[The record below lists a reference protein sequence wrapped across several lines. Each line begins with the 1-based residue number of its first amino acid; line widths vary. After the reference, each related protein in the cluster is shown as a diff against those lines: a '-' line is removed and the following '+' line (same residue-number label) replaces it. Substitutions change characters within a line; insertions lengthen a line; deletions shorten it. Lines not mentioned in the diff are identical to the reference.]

1 MTTLFDQWSIHPH
14 HFWLRGKQPEN
25 PVVFDEQTSTW
36 NVYGFDEVQ
45 KILANPKTFSSGTAE
60 LLAVEVDPEIMEG
73 NILQMDPPDHRK
85 LRNLVSSAFTP
96 KVVADLEPKIAK
108 LTHELLDKVQGQD
121 RIELV
126 GDLAYPLPVIVIAE
140 LLGVPAS
147 DRDLFRGWA
156 ERMMETSIE
165 LLKAVSSE
173 EQERAYK
180 EQMDSIA
187 KLREYLRGHVIERRK
202 HPREDLLTKLV
213 EARVDGER
221 LSEREV
227 VNFAYILLVAGH
239 ITTTLLI
246 GNAALLLDAH
256 PEEDALV
263 RADRSRIPGVLEETL
278 RFLTPFSLALRA
290 TTTEVELGGRRI
302 PSGQMIYVWLSAAN
316 RDPRQFE
323 RPEVFDPSRASHSH
337 LGFGRGIHHCLGAP
351 LARMEGRIVLDILL
365 DRFPVLRT
373 DPATP
378 PTFMQ
383 ADHMTGART
392 LPLLTRR

>member
-1 MTTLFDQWSIHPH
+1 MTTLFDQWGIHPH
-14 HFWLRGKQPEN
+14 HFWLRGQHPEN
-25 PVVFDEQTSTW
+25 PVAFDEQTSTW
-36 NVYGFDEVQ
+36 NVYGYDEVQ
-45 KILANPKTFSSGTAE
+45 EILAHPKTFSSGTAD
-60 LLAVEVDPEIMEG
+60 LVAVEVDPEVMEG
-73 NILQMDPPDHRK
+73 NLLQMDPPGHGK
-85 LRNLVSSAFTP
+85 LRKLVSSAFTP
-96 KVVADLEPKIAK
+96 KMVADLEPKIVK
-108 LTHELLDKVQGQD
+108 LTHELLDQVQGQD

-165 LLKAVSSE
+165 LLKAERGE
-173 EQERAYK
+173 EQERAFK

-187 KLREYLRGHVIERRK
+187 KLRDYLRVHVVERRK
-202 HPREDLLTKLV
+202 HPREDLLTRLV

-221 LSEREV
+221 LSDNEV
-227 VNFAYILLVAGH
+227 VNFAYILLIAGH

-246 GNAALLLDAH
+246 GNTALCLDAH
-256 PEEDALV
+256 PEEDALL

-290 TTTEVELGGRRI
+290 TTTEVELSGQRI
-302 PSGQMIYVWLSAAN
+302 PSGQMVMLWLSSAN

-323 RPEVFDPSRASHSH
+323 RPDVFDPSRASNAH
-337 LGFGRGIHHCLGAP
+337 LGFGRGIHFCLGAP
-351 LARMEGRIVLDILL
+351 LARLEGRIVLDILL

-373 DPATP
+373 DTAMP
-378 PTFMQ
+378 PPSCRPT
-383 ADHMTGART
+383 T
-392 LPLLTRR
+392 

>member
-1 MTTLFDQWSIHPH
+1 MTTLFDQWGIHPH
-14 HFWLRGKQPEN
+14 HFWLRGQQPGN
-25 PVVFDEQTSTW
+25 PVVFDEKTSTW
-36 NVYGFDEVQ
+36 NVYGFDAVQ
-45 KILANPKTFSSGTAE
+45 EILAHPKTFSSGTAD
-60 LLAVEVDPEIMEG
+60 LLAVEVDPEVMEG
-73 NILQMDPPDHRK
+73 NILQMDPPGHRQ

-96 KVVADLEPKIAK
+96 KVVADLEPKIVK

-165 LLKAVSSE
+165 LLRAERAE
-173 EQERAYK
+173 EQERALK
-180 EQMDSIA
+180 EQLESIG
-187 KLREYLRGHVIERRK
+187 KLRDYLRVHVLERRRQ
-202 HPREDLLTKLV
+202 PREDLLTKLV
-213 EARVDGER
+213 EATVDGER
-221 LSEREV
+221 LSDNEV

-246 GNAALLLDAH
+246 GNTVLCLDAH
-256 PEEDALV
+256 PEEDRLL

-278 RFLTPFSLALRA
+278 RFLTPFSLSLRA
-290 TTTEVELGGRRI
+290 TTEEVELAGQRI
-302 PSGQMIYVWLSAAN
+302 PSKTMVHVWLSAAN
-316 RDPRQFE
+316 RDPRHFD
-323 RPEVFDPSRASHSH
+323 RPDVFDPSRASNSH

-365 DRFPVLRT
+365 DRFPALRT
-373 DPATP
+373 DPALP

-392 LPLLTRR
+392 LPLLTRV

>member
-1 MTTLFDQWSIHPH
+1 MTTLFDRWGIHPH
-14 HFWLRGKQPEN
+14 HFWLRGRQPES
-25 PVVFDEQTSTW
+25 PVALDERTSMW
-36 NVYGFDEVQ
+36 NVYGYDEVQ
-45 KILANPKTFSSGTAE
+45 QILADPKVFSSGTAD
-60 LLAVEVDPEIMEG
+60 LLAVEVDPEVMEG
-73 NILQMDPPDHRK
+73 NLLQMDPPGHRK

-96 KVVADLEPKIAK
+96 KVVADLEPKIVK
-108 LTHELLDKVQGQD
+108 LTHELLDQVQGQE

-156 ERMMETSIE
+156 ERMMEASIDV
-165 LLKAVSSE
+165 LKAEGDE
-173 EQERAYK
+173 EQELALK
-180 EQMDSIA
+180 EQMDNIA
-187 KLREYLRGHVIERRK
+187 KLRDYLRVHVLERRR

-221 LSEREV
+221 LSDNEV

-246 GNAALLLDAH
+246 GNTTLCLDAH
-256 PEEDALV
+256 PEEHALL
-263 RADRSRIPGVLEETL
+263 RADRSRIPGVLDETL
-278 RFLTPFSLALRA
+278 RYLTPFSLALRA
-290 TTTEVELGGRRI
+290 TTTEVELAGQRI
-302 PSGQMIYVWLSAAN
+302 PSGRMVMLWLSAAN
-316 RDPRQFE
+316 RDPRHFE
-323 RPEVFDPSRASHSH
+323 RPDVFDPSRTSNSH
-337 LGFGRGIHHCLGAP
+337 LGFGRGIHFCLGAP
-351 LARMEGRIVLDILL
+351 LARLEGRIVLDILL

-383 ADHMTGART
+383 ADHMTGARS
-392 LPLLTRR
+392 LPLLTRA